1 MKSPLYHKTV
11 LDNGIRIITEK
22 IAHVRSVSLGIW
34 INVGSRDEKPSEY
47 GVSHFIEHMHFKGTK
62 KRSAKDIAVALESLG
77 GSLNAFTGRE
87 QTCYYVRILDEHLSA
102 AVDVLSDIMKNSLM
116 LEADFQKERKVILEE
131 LKDIEDTPSDL
142 VHDVLMQTI
151 WPKQSLGQPIIG
163 TRKSVSRLTRE
174 QLIKY
179 LKTNYCNPNV
189 IIAACG
195 NLEHEAL
202 VSMLKKHF
210 KFSPSLKPDSLKGA
224 SPLAVKSNFTVMHK
238 DSAQTHICLG
248 VPNHPYNTERRYA
261 ALILNDVLGGGM
273 SSRLFQSIREDL
285 GLAYSIYS
293 FIDFFEDTGVFGV
306 FLSTDKKKTIEAID
320 SVLGQ
325 IRKFKRNKLSEQELQ
340 QAKYQLKGNLILNLE
355 STSSQMTRLARN
367 ELYLNGYISL
377 DQTLRNIDRVK
388 ATQISDMA
396 NELLDKANFCL
407 AILGPVDKG
416 ILQKIDW
423 DKVG

>member
-11 LDNGIRIITEK
+11 LDNGIRIITERTG
-22 IAHVRSVSLGIW
+22 HVRSVSLGVW
-34 INVGSRDEKPSEY
+34 INVGSRDEKPCEY

-62 KRSAKDIAVALESLG
+62 RRSAKDIAVALESLG

-102 AVDVLSDIMKNSLM
+102 AVDVLSDILKNSLM
-116 LEADFQKERKVILEE
+116 LETEFKKERKVILEE

-163 TRKSVSRLTRE
+163 TKRSVSGLTRE

-179 LKTNYCNPNV
+179 LKTNYSNPNV
-189 IIAACG
+189 VIAACG
-195 NLEHEAL
+195 NLEHKAF
-202 VSMLKKHF
+202 VDMVKKHF
-210 KFSPSLKPDSLKGA
+210 KFSSSLKSDSLKGT
-224 SPLAVKSNFTVMHK
+224 SPLAVRSNFTAAHK

-248 VPNHPYNTERRYA
+248 VPSHPYNTERRYA

-306 FLSTDKKKTIEAID
+306 FLSTDKRKTIEAVD
-320 SVLGQ
+320 SVLEQ
-325 IRKFKRNKLSEQELQ
+325 IRKFKSKRLSEQELQ

-367 ELYLNGYISL
+367 ELYLNKHIDL
-377 DQTLRNIDRVK
+377 DETLKNIDRVK

-396 NELLDKANFCL
+396 NELLDKENFCL
-407 AILGPVDKG
+407 AILGPVEKG
-416 ILQKIDW
+416 VLKKIDW
-423 DKVG
+423 DKVR